1 MLAESYRWRR
11 NYLANTGVS
20 KQRHHE
26 RGCRAEERYRGT
38 PQRGPLSP
46 LMVNMML
53 DEVDKVLDK
62 HGHSFARYADD
73 CNVYVQ
79 S

>member
-1 MLAESYRWRR
+1 MR
-11 NYLANTGVS
+11 NRTDGV
-20 KQRHHE
+20 
-26 RGCRAEERYRGT
+26 GIIWLIRAYPNSGIMNEGVVLEERYRGT

-46 LMVNMML
+46 LLVNMML

-62 HGHSFARYADD
+62 HGHSFARYAGD